1 MLTSG
6 TTTVGVTVLGNGAKG
21 TNAAGGAG
29 GAGGVG
35 GKED

>member
-6 TTTVGVTVLGNGAKG
+6 TTTVGVTVVGNAANG
-21 TNAAGGAG
+21 TNAVGGAG